1 MVVVRVLLYSVCGRR
16 QSVVARLRVVTNVTP
31 HFEKRIAYSD
41 LIPKT
46 AIGGQFGW
54 GGTPS
59 KGYEKCDFWISS
71 RMLDLISTEPKGQLK
86 PVRNRLESAR
96 AKVGLIGIALIPI
109 PNAKAW
115 SSEPQCPP

>member
-16 QSVVARLRVVTNVTP
+16 QSVVARLRGVTNVTP

-71 RMLDLISTEPKGQLK
+71 HARPYIDGAQRSTQAGQK
-86 PVRNRLESAR
+86 SAGECKSKSWPDWNCSNTNSKRES
-96 AKVGLIGIALIPI
+96 VV
-109 PNAKAW
+109 
-115 SSEPQCPP
+115 